1 MIRDSR
7 PLTELEQEVWD
18 LYEYALDQIPNG
30 RMYDRV
36 SVHEAFPDLQ
46 TAFERCQS
54 MQTYCALRKDYEDEE
69 RS

>member
-1 MIRDSR
+1 MIKDSR
-7 PLTELEQEVWD
+7 PLTELEQELWD

-46 TAFERCQS
+46 AAFDRCCA
-54 MQTYCALRKDYEDEE
+54 MQTYHHLTRDYDGTTED
-69 RS
+69 